1 MDVQRVRCNMTA
13 EQYLDQIKKLDTMI
27 RNKLKDY
34 HRWVEVAEGIGGAS
48 VGERVQ
54 STRNLHKIPDAI
66 GNYVDIE
73 NEVQSLKAERQ
84 AIIKTIEQL
93 PTTEYDLLYQHYVN
107 YYTMKELAF
116 HFGMSYEWV
125 KVKRREALKHLQ
137 SVLDAQ
143 TSTERR

>member
-1 MDVQRVRCNMTA
+1 MTA
-13 EQYLDQIKKLDTMI
+13 EQYLNQIKKLDTMI
-27 RNKLKDY
+27 RNRLKDY
-34 HRWVEVAEGIGGAS
+34 HRWVELAEGIGGAS
-48 VGERVQ
+48 VGDRVQ
-54 STRNLHKIPDAI
+54 ATRNLHKGADAI
-66 GNYVDIE
+66 GNYIDIE
-73 NEVQSLKAERQ
+73 NEIHALKAERQ

-107 YYTMKELAF
+107 DCTMKELAY
-116 HFGMSYEWV
+116 HFDKSHEWV